1 MMIESKKQTAQN
13 DRQVYGF
20 TGRILRVDLSAGK
33 SAVTSFDKD
42 TLRKYVGGAAL
53 GIKTLY
59 DEVPP
64 GTEWSDPENR
74 LFLFSGPLG
83 GTRVGGSGAIAVVTV
98 GALTNGIASTQA
110 NGFFGAFLRFSGFDG
125 VILQGAAPD
134 WVYLHIHDGIAEI
147 KDARHLLGRDTF
159 EVDRIIKEELGKK
172 ERETSIMAIG
182 AAGENLVRFACI
194 SADHGHVAAHN
205 GVGAVMGSKKLKAIA
220 VDRGR
225 HTVPL
230 YDKEALSRLAE
241 EILANMLN
249 DMFYNSISKEG
260 TLSGVIQATKAGFI
274 PTRNYTTAVHNIS
287 DDKLEA
293 YSPQNIRR
301 VFNARPSP
309 CWACSSQHCHMGKIA
324 EGKYAGRVVEEPEYE
339 GLAAFSSLVGI
350 DDATT
355 SIVLANE
362 VDRLGIDTNEAGWVI
377 SWVMECYE
385 KGILSKKDIDGL
397 EMTWG
402 NSDSIMALLEN
413 IALRRGFGDV
423 LAEGVMRAA
432 RHIGGEAPDMAIYT
446 LKGNTPRSHDHRAM
460 WLELFDTC
468 VSNTGTLETH
478 SKAPLKLLGLP
489 ETFDSFDPEMISTI
503 EAKIKGAML
512 FDDSLVAC
520 RFQTATALDLLCRAI
535 NAATGWNMDFQEAM
549 MVGKR
554 AANLARAFNL
564 RQGIGAEL
572 DAPSARYGST
582 PHDGVATG
590 RSISACWDKML
601 RNYYQIMGW
610 DVKTGK
616 PLPET
621 LTGLGLDFV
630 IPRLWP

>member
-1 MMIESKKQTAQN
+1 MNNSKKQSSLNKQMIN
-13 DRQVYGF
+13 GY
-20 TGRILRVDLSAGK
+20 TGNILRIDLSTGK
-33 SAVTSFDKD
+33 STSTSFDED
-42 TLRKYVGGAAL
+42 TLRKYVGGATL
-53 GIKTLY
+53 GIKNLY

-64 GTEWSDPENR
+64 RTEWSNPENR
-74 LFLFSGPLG
+74 LLLFSGPLG
-83 GTRVGGSGAIAVVTV
+83 GTRIGGSGAIAVVTV

-110 NGFFGAFLRFSGFDG
+110 NGFFGAFLRLSGYDG
-125 VILQGAAPD
+125 IILQGVAPD

-147 KDARHLLGRDTF
+147 KDARHLLGQDTF

-172 ERETSIMAIG
+172 ERETSIICIG
-182 AAGENLVRFACI
+182 PAGEKLVRFACI

-205 GVGAVMGSKKLKAIA
+205 GVGAVMGSKRLKAIA

-225 HTVPL
+225 HNIPL
-230 YDKEALSRLAE
+230 YNKEAVSRLAG
-241 EILANMLN
+241 EIHANMMADN
-249 DMFYNSISKEG
+249 FYDAITKEG

-274 PTRNYTTAVHNIS
+274 PTKNYTTSVHKIS

-301 VFNARPSP
+301 IFDAKPSP
-309 CWACSSQHCHMGKIA
+309 CWACSSQHCHMGKITK
-324 EGKYAGRVVEEPEYE
+324 GKYAGRIVEEPEFE
-339 GLAAFSSLVGI
+339 GLATFSSLLGI

-385 KGILSKKDIDGL
+385 RGMLSKKDVDGL

-402 NSDSIMALLEN
+402 NSDAIMAMLKKITN
-413 IALRRGFGDV
+413 RQGFGDI

-432 RHIGGEAPDMAIYT
+432 QRIGGETPNMAIYT

-478 SKAPLKLLGLP
+478 SRAPLKLLGLP
-489 ETFDSFDPEMISTI
+489 ETYDAFDPEMISTV

-520 RFQTATALDLLCRAI
+520 RFQTATALELLCQAI
-535 NAATGWNMDFQEAM
+535 NAATGWDMDFQEAM
-549 MVGKR
+549 LVGKR
-554 AANLARAFNL
+554 AVNLARVFNL
-564 RQGIGAEL
+564 RQGISAKL
-572 DAPSARYGST
+572 DAPSVRYGST
-582 PHDGVATG
+582 PHDGIAAG
-590 RSISACWDKML
+590 RGISDHWDMML
-601 RNYYQIMGW
+601 SNYYQLMGW
-610 DVKTGK
+610 DEKTGK

-621 LTGLGLDFV
+621 LSKLGLDFA
-630 IPRLWP
+630 ITQL

>member
-1 MMIESKKQTAQN
+1 MTDSKEQSLPNNQRIN
-13 DRQVYGF
+13 GY
-20 TGRILRVDLSAGK
+20 TGNILRIDLSTGK
-33 SAVTSFDKD
+33 NSGTSFDKD
-42 TLRKYVGGAAL
+42 TLRKYVGGATL

-59 DEVPP
+59 DEVTP
-64 GTEWSDPENR
+64 GTEWSDPDNR
-74 LFLFSGPLG
+74 LLFFSGPLG
-83 GTRVGGSGAIAVVTV
+83 GTRIGGSGAIAVVTI

-110 NGFFGAFLRFSGFDG
+110 NGFFGAFLRLSGYDG
-125 VILQGAAPD
+125 IILQGASPD
-134 WVYLHIHDGIAEI
+134 WVYLHIHDGNVEI
-147 KDARHLLGRDTF
+147 KDARHLLGQDTF

-172 ERETSIMAIG
+172 EREASIICIG
-182 AAGENLVRFACI
+182 PAGENLVRFACI

-205 GVGAVMGSKKLKAIA
+205 GVGAVMGSKRLKAIV

-225 HTVPL
+225 YNIPL
-230 YDKEALSRLAE
+230 YNREAVSRLAG
-241 EILANMLN
+241 EILANMKADN
-249 DMFYNSISKEG
+249 FYDAITKEG

-274 PTRNYTTAVHNIS
+274 PTKNYTTAVHNIN

-301 VFNARPSP
+301 VFDAKPSP
-309 CWACSSQHCHMGKIA
+309 CWACSSHHCHMGKITK
-324 EGKYAGRVVEEPEYE
+324 GKYAGRIVEEPEFE
-339 GLAAFSSLVGI
+339 GLATFSSLLGI

-385 KGILSKKDIDGL
+385 KGILTENDIDGL
-397 EMTWG
+397 DMTWG
-402 NSDSIMALLEN
+402 NSDAIMVLLKK
-413 IALRRGFGDV
+413 IANRQGIGDF
-423 LAEGVMRAA
+423 LAEGVMRASH
-432 RHIGGEAPDMAIYT
+432 RIGGEASDMAIYT

-489 ETFDSFDPEMISTI
+489 ETYDAFDPEMISTV

-520 RFQTATALDLLCRAI
+520 RFQTATALELLCQAI
-535 NAATGWNMDFQEAM
+535 NAATGWDMDFQEAM
-549 MVGKR
+549 LVGKR
-554 AANLARAFNL
+554 AVNLARVFNL
-564 RQGIGAEL
+564 RQGISTKL
-572 DAPSARYGST
+572 DAPSVRYGST
-582 PHDGVATG
+582 PHDGIASG
-590 RSISACWDKML
+590 RGISDRWDMML
-601 RNYYQIMGW
+601 SNYYQLMGW
-610 DVKTGK
+610 DEKTGK

-621 LTGLGLDFV
+621 LASLNLDFA
-630 IPRLWP
+630 IPQLG